1 MECADRDHLRDVLR
15 IATHELKWALEEL
28 GRILAGGER
37 PGESFND
44 VVEKGIDHH
53 RTCVSAYRRHI
64 ADHGCAA
71 TSAAAQ
77 K

>member
-1 MECADRDHLRDVLR
+1 MECADRDRLHEVLR

-28 GRILAGGER
+28 GRILAGGEG
-37 PGESFND
+37 PGESFSN

-53 RTCVSAYRRHI
+53 RTCLSAYQRHI

-71 TSAAAQ
+71 TAAGAQ